1 LGERWWIRRTSVELL
16 NGPMKIERTF
26 LHSKVA
32 RRIFFMFV
40 WCALLPIS
48 ILAAVSFFQ
57 VAAKLHSQNRMELR
71 QASKARGMTIVERLE
86 TLDAEIRTIALGLQ
100 RSDGATPHDELEAH
114 FVNITVFYPQ
124 GKTAPLLGSVF
135 AEPSFKATENAHLM
149 SGKSLLLTRSCGSTE
164 KSCLLMIH
172 AVDPQHADLGLIAG
186 QISPDYLWDKETL
199 PSSLD
204 LSVFDASTPLL
215 GGKES
220 APPLKTI
227 TDDQHGQGE
236 RWFEWRQDGTL
247 YDASYWR
254 LLLAPQFHAASWTI
268 VMSRKHDEIAAPITE
283 FRQTFLLVVLLALWT
298 ITLASL
304 MQIRRTLGPVE
315 KLREATQELVA
326 QRFDSRVQIE
336 SGDEFQD
343 LGTSFNSMA
352 DQLGKQFQA
361 LKTIHEIDQS
371 ILASFDHDG
380 IIDAVLERL
389 PHVLPCQRCA
399 IALTKHN
406 PFSTGASLIAISG
419 QGEPQRKIFAPDFS
433 EGDML
438 SLRDNPQYLHLP
450 ACDPLP
456 TFLTPLNLAGEYGIG
471 IFPISHENLV
481 VAALVFVQA
490 APQTM
495 SDLDIQ
501 NARQIADQL
510 AIALSN
516 VKLMAALKELH
527 WGTLTALA
535 RAIDAK
541 SSWTAGH
548 SERVTRMA
556 LKLGRAMGLN
566 ARDLE
571 IMHRG
576 GLLHD
581 IGKIGT
587 PQEILDKP
595 GKLTPLETK
604 IMREHVEVGLRILE
618 PIPGLSESLPIVAQ
632 HHEWFDG
639 AGYPKGLAGTEI
651 NFYARIFGVADSYDA
666 MTSDRPYRKGLPVE
680 KAISM
685 IRERAG
691 TQFDPAVVEVFLAM
705 CSRKQMDEARETSL
719 SPVLSSISRR

>member
-1 LGERWWIRRTSVELL
+1 
-16 NGPMKIERTF
+16 
-26 LHSKVA
+26 
-32 RRIFFMFV
+32 MFV

-48 ILAAVSFFQ
+48 ILAGLSFFQ
-57 VAAKLHSQNRMELR
+57 VAAKLRGQNQTELR

-100 RSDGATPHDELEAH
+100 RSSGATPHDELEAH
-114 FVNITVFYPQ
+114 FLNITVFYPQ
-124 GKTAPLLGSVF
+124 GKAVPLLGSVL
-135 AEPSFKATENAHLM
+135 AEQSFNPAEKTHLG
-149 SGKSLLLTRSCGSTE
+149 SGKSLLLTRSCGAAT
-164 KSCLLMIH
+164 KKCLLMMH
-172 AVDPQHADLGLIAG
+172 TVDPQHFDSGLIAA
-186 QISPDYLWDKETL
+186 QISADYLWDKETL

-204 LSVFDASTPLL
+204 LAVFDTSIPLY
-215 GGKES
+215 GPKES
-220 APPLKTI
+220 APPLRSLAEDKI
-227 TDDQHGQGE
+227 GQGE
-236 RWFEWRQDGTL
+236 HWFEWTYGGTQ
-247 YDASYWR
+247 YDAAYWR
-254 LLLAPQFHAASWTI
+254 LLLAPQFHAAPWTI
-268 VMSRKHDEIAAPITE
+268 VISRKHDEITAPILE

-298 ITLASL
+298 VTLASL
-304 MQIRRTLGPVE
+304 IQIRRTLGPVE

-326 QRFDSRVQIE
+326 QKFDSRVQIE

-343 LGTSFNSMA
+343 LAASFNLMA
-352 DQLGKQFQA
+352 GQLGKQFQA

-380 IIDAVLERL
+380 IVDAVLERL
-389 PHVLPCQRCA
+389 PHLLPCQTCA
-399 IALTKHN
+399 IALTKDN
-406 PFSTGASLIAISG
+406 PFATGASLVTVAG
-419 QGEPQRKIFAPDFS
+419 QGNPQRKMFATDFS
-433 EGDML
+433 EADML
-438 SLRDNPQYLHLP
+438 LLRDNPQCLQLT
-450 ACDPLP
+450 AGDRFP
-456 TFLTPLNLAGEYGIG
+456 TFLKPLNLVGEYSVG
-471 IFPISHENLV
+471 IFPISHENVV

-490 APQTM
+490 TSEAIAN
-495 SDLDIQ
+495 LDIQ

-516 VKLMAALKELH
+516 VKLMAALEELH

-556 LKLGRAMGLN
+556 LKIGQAMGLN
-566 ARDLE
+566 AHDLE

-595 GKLTPLETK
+595 GKLEPQEMK

-639 AGYPKGLAGTEI
+639 SGYPKGLAGTAI
-651 NFYARIFGVADSYDA
+651 NFYARIFGVADCYDA

-680 KAISM
+680 TAISV
-685 IRERAG
+685 IRENAG
-691 TQFDPAVVEVFLAM
+691 RQFDPDVVKAFLTM
-705 CSRKQMDEARETSL
+705 CASKQMDETPETSL
-719 SPVLSSISRR
+719 SHALTSLSAR